1 MIQTGWWLAD
11 VASQLLEPHERDAV
25 RGDLAECGA
34 GGWRALREVLGL
46 VARRQAAL
54 WADWR
59 PWIAVIA
66 IVVPIG
72 LMLSH
77 GTRWWADSNAV
88 YISLYIKVWQWSD
101 LGYPGWR
108 HDLWLL
114 IWYGTTSS
122 MAIAGWSWTTG
133 YALALLSRRTVWIA
147 VTLFA
152 LAVFLGT
159 LGTTTIARANSGTF
173 AGHFFRIVFPRL
185 VRTLFVLVPAVWGI
199 RTASRGALPLRKA
212 LVGGAILAALT
223 LLASDGL
230 EDSFVHGRGIY
241 PSDPGPD
248 GAIGSADD
256 PRPLWPL
263 SLVMLWPTAFIVSTL
278 WLRARPFSSHS

>member
-1 MIQTGWWLAD
+1 MGEVMTRIGWTLAD
-11 VASQLLEPHERDAV
+11 LATQLLEPHERDAV
-25 RGDLAECGA
+25 CGDLAECGA
-34 GGWRALREVLGL
+34 SGWRTLREVLGL

-72 LMLSH
+72 MMLSH

-122 MAIAGWSWTTG
+122 MAIA
-133 YALALLSRRTVWIA
+133 A
-147 VTLFA
+147 VTSCLYMG
-152 LAVFLGT
+152 VPSFL
-159 LGTTTIARANSGTF
+159 ID
-173 AGHFFRIVFPRL
+173 P
-185 VRTLFVLVPAVWGI
+185 
-199 RTASRGALPLRKA
+199 TAMRPLRP
-212 LVGGAILAALT
+212 AAAQQTSSRL
-223 LLASDGL
+223 
-230 EDSFVHGRGIY
+230 
-241 PSDPGPD
+241 P
-248 GAIGSADD
+248 AIG
-256 PRPLWPL
+256 
-263 SLVMLWPTAFIVSTL
+263 
-278 WLRARPFSSHS
+278 